1 MFPLYRLQPLL
12 SIVCRAADC
21 YLPPPNGNDIKS
33 LTIWVIALVA
43 SWQKANVN
51 RTPFDI
57 WMRPMSSGIQ
67 HAPAKVAKHCK
78 TFIISGQIWRRK
90 MRRPPRMKL
99 PIVGS
104 LGHVLK
110 AGASTAQPHVKPPP
124 RGSSWR
130 VWGCGPL
137 VGGLANRPGKMWDT
151 SHATIH
157 PPCVPTHISRL
168 SQYLGFSIRK

>member
-1 MFPLYRLQPLL
+1 MFPLYRLYRLVP
-12 SIVCRAADC
+12 IVCRAPDC
-21 YLPPPNGNDIKS
+21 YLTPPNGNDIKS

-57 WMRPMSSGIQ
+57 WMRPMSSWIQ

-99 PIVGS
+99 PTVGS
-104 LGHVLK
+104 LGLGLK
-110 AGASTAQPHVKPPP
+110 VDASTAQAHVQVRPY
-124 RGSSWR
+124 GCSWTVSWCR
-130 VWGCGPL
+130 PL

-157 PPCVPTHISRL
+157 PPWVLTHISRL
-168 SQYLGFSIRK
+168 S